1 MDLHMLALFNA
12 GERDSDDWVD
22 LFNRADPRF
31 QLVNIRTPK
40 GSNLSIIEVI
50 WAGEAVPPL
59 S

>member
-1 MDLHMLALFNA
+1 MLALFNA